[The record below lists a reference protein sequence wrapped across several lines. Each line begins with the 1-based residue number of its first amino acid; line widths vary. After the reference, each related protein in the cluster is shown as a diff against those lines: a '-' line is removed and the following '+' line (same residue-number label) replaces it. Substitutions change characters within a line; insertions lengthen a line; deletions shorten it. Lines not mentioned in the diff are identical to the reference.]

1 MIDDGDDDLYDD
13 GDDGDD
19 GDDDDD
25 DGNLLKGGQSL
36 SWHELTDDQRVAST
50 HHHHLF

>member
-25 DGNLLKGGQSL
+25 GNLLKGGRSL